1 MRGGVSPLRRARCRG
16 ATDWGV
22 LCAAACSSCGEVF
35 WCRHCHNEVKQ
46 EREADAKKAHQLDRT
61 AVQEVVCA
69 CCRLRQPVAASCREC
84 SVTFGEYFCEPC
96 RFYDNDLSKGQFHC
110 EGCGICRVGFRE
122 NYFHCNTC
130 VACLPLSLQGAHK
143 CIQES
148 LRVNCP
154 VCLEVASPRMRACV
168 CVCVCVCVRARARVC
183 LSVCVHVYVSVLVSS
198 RLSLRACRLLAADLA
213 CRRSF

>member
-1 MRGGVSPLRRARCRG
+1 MRA
-16 ATDWGV
+16 
-22 LCAAACSSCGEVF
+22 CASCGEVF

-46 EREADAKKAHQLDRT
+46 ERETDAKKAHQLDRT
-61 AVQEVVCA
+61 TVQEVVCA

-84 SVTFGEYFCEPC
+84 GVTFGKYFCEPC
-96 RFYDNDLSKGQFHC
+96 RFYDDDLSKGQFHC

-130 VACLPLSLQGAHK
+130 VACLPLSMQGAHK

-154 VCLEVASPRMRACV
+154 VCLEVDSSRMRVCVCECARLCV
-168 CVCVCVCVRARARVC
+168 CVSICLCLRVESSKTLHHADC
-183 LSVCVHVYVSVLVSS
+183 QHVTCHTFSS
-198 RLSLRACRLLAADLA
+198 TCHVKRDTRECSC
-213 CRRSF
+213 S